1 MQESWKVF
9 HAVKMNSLLRS
20 LLPGNLL
27 PESFSPGVF
36 PPESFPPRVFL
47 PGVFPPGS
55 FPPGVF
61 PPGSF
66 LPGLLLRRLSASS
79 EMAPAVEVFFSRTTP
94 EAAALP
100 GLLSVSSLLALLS

>member
-9 HAVKMNSLLRS
+9 HAVKMNSLLRA

-27 PESFSPGVF
+27 PE
-36 PPESFPPRVFL
+36 
-47 PGVFPPGS
+47 S

-79 EMAPAVEVFFSRTTP
+79 EMAPAVEVFFSLTTP
-94 EAAALP
+94 EVAALP